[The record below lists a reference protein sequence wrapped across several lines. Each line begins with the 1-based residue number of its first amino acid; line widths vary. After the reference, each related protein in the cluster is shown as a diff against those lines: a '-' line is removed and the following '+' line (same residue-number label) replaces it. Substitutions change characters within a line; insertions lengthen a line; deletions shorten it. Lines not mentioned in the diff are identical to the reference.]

1 MEKSHV
7 DTRAS
12 RRRFKTLRRRLTS
25 MMMLLVI
32 LVPFMQAAVSPAQT
46 ASAVVGLEPEY
57 SNSTSEGTKPSY
69 AWANA
74 GDTTVLNHAGGL
86 STNSSLESHWNTNT
100 DQMGSDP
107 EDTYIKYG
115 NDAGDPDYQIRKYA
129 TETETPG
136 LYNVKLDVRGNT
148 QNNIKPVDIV
158 LVVDMSGSMT
168 PDNNR
173 YGIDRAQAVKTGVDN
188 FLDYITEQG
197 LGDYVRVGLVGFSS
211 PAERDRQN
219 HYRQYYACGDAGFIT
234 VDPDRLSTPGHISTI
249 NTTLDIPFGGGTYTQ
264 LGLIQGQKM
273 LEQDHSDNRK
283 MMILLTDDEPTYS
296 QKVSTSEYVGN
307 DLFAL
312 TFGDG
317 TDGSGSSSWVN
328 SYYDDT
334 DNGTEQYQMYN
345 RWTGR
350 VEERT
355 EKLPGNLIES
365 TWPATIGQAKLAQEK
380 GDEIH
385 TLGIQIDDDKKGT
398 IKHNLSLIASPG
410 FYQYAAAADAIET
423 YLKNQAKDVVNS
435 LNTVVDGHI
444 NDPLGSQFIY
454 ADTPV
459 EVSSVGANAVTD
471 KPTATIK
478 GGVLSVNGLNV
489 GKNQEVE
496 ITYQVHLK
504 TEDYTE
510 DLKFTPDY
518 WYQMNGKTTFQ
529 PRGDDPNTVVEF
541 GVPSAKAP
549 AVVIH
554 VKKDWTALPG
564 TALPDTLNVS
574 LLRRSSHGTS
584 VDIPLTLTSAY
595 DWQTTV
601 SMPAYDNFGKPFE
614 YTLHNEN
621 ADNFTQLD
629 TFIGKSSGTGTK
641 DDPLT
646 LTNQQYGFQ
655 FVKRD
660 ADSGAEVKSS
670 SMKFS
675 LTPYNDSYT
684 QKIGDTITD
693 LNEAT
698 PHALAPG
705 YYGIRETNA
714 PDGYVL
720 DDTEYYFQLTSDGKW
735 NYFGTNDPNS
745 TGTSISNQQK
755 LNTIDGKTD
764 AFDVTEVH
772 QNILQLTKYDK
783 PKPTVPL
790 TVVKT
795 DNQGT
800 PLADAQFTLTTL
812 TDDNAKKDLESLT
825 SDDSEKGKTFEHQL
839 QANGNYTLKEAQAPF
854 GYQKSNDSVS
864 IKIND
869 EGTVDSVTIN
879 GEELEAGKTLS
890 GYKLAATN
898 DGPGL
903 TLIVENQPLPILPHT
918 GGQGVVRAAAFALMM
933 LVVAAVLAVVVWI
946 KRRGVRIHD

>member
-69 AWANA
+69 AWAKA

-100 DQMGSDP
+100 DQMDSNP

-115 NDAGDPDYQIRKYA
+115 NDVDDPDYQIRKYA
-129 TETETPG
+129 TETMTPG

-219 HYRQYYACGDAGFIT
+219 NYRQYYACGDTGFIT
-234 VDPDRLSTPGHISTI
+234 VDLDRLSTPGQISQI
-249 NTTLDIPFGGGTYTQ
+249 HTTLNRDFGGGTYTQ
-264 LGLIQGQKM
+264 LGLVKGQEM
-273 LEQDHSDNRK
+273 LEQDKSDNRK
-283 MMILLTDDEPTYS
+283 MMILLTDGEPTYS

-334 DNGTEQYQMYN
+334 DNGEGLYQEYN
-345 RWTGR
+345 PRTR
-350 VEERT
+350 RYEEYT
-355 EKLPGNLIES
+355 EKNPGNLIES
-365 TWPATIGQAKLAQEK
+365 TWPATVGQARLAKEK

-385 TLGIQIDDDKKGT
+385 TLGIQIADDKRGT
-398 IKHNLSLIASPG
+398 IKRNLSLIASPG
-410 FYQYAAAADAIET
+410 FYQYAADADAIET

-444 NDPLGSQFIY
+444 NDPLGSQFNY
-454 ADTPV
+454 ADKTV
-459 EVSSVGANAVTD
+459 VVSSVGDNAVTD
-471 KPTATIK
+471 KPTATIED
-478 GGVLSVNGLNV
+478 GVLSVNGLNV

-496 ITYQVHLK
+496 ITYQVHLN
-504 TEDYTE
+504 TEDP
-510 DLKFTPDY
+510 DFKPDY

-549 AVVIH
+549 AVEVH
-554 VKKDWTALPG
+554 VKKNWIGLPG
-564 TALPDTLNVS
+564 TELPDSLWVS
-574 LLRRSSHGTS
+574 LSRNSSDGTS
-584 VDIPLTLTSAY
+584 LVVSRKLTSEK
-595 DWQTTV
+595 DWQTSV
-601 SMPAYDNFGKPFE
+601 SMPKYDNLGQPFK
-614 YTLHNEN
+614 YTLHNES
-621 ADNFTQLD
+621 ADNFAQLD
-629 TFIGKSSGTGTK
+629 TFIGKSSGTGTV

-660 ADSGAEVKSS
+660 ADSGDEIKSS

-675 LTPYNDSYT
+675 LTPYNESYT

-693 LNEAT
+693 LNEAK

-705 YYGIRETNA
+705 YYGIRETSA

-735 NYFGTNDPNS
+735 NYFGTDGPKQ
-745 TGTSISNQQK
+745 TGTSISNQQT

-764 AFDVTEVH
+764 AFDVTGVH

-800 PLADAQFTLTTL
+800 PLAGAAFIL

-839 QANGNYTLKEAQAPF
+839 QANGSYTLSETQAPL
-854 GYQKSNDSVS
+854 GYQKSSNRVS
-864 IKIND
+864 IKID
-869 EGTVDSVTIN
+869 AEGKVDSVTVN
-879 GEELEAGKTLS
+879 GKELQSGETWS
-890 GYKLAATN
+890 GYTRAAN
-898 DGPGL
+898 DDGTSL
-903 TLIVENQPLPILPHT
+903 TLTVENQPLPILPHT
-918 GGQGVVRAAAFALMM
+918 GGQGMVRAAAFALMM
-933 LVVAAVLAVVVWI
+933 FVVAAVLAVVVWI